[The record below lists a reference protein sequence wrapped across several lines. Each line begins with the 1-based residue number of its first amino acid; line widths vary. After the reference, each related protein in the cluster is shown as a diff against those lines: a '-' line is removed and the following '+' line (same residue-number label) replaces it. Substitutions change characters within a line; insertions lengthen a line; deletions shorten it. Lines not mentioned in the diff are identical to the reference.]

1 MSGKKRDKQNRAA
14 KLREQISKLKSPE
27 PSADENEPDMKPGES
42 PKEYIERRIREGGFK
57 KGTDEKRG
65 DPESGR

>member
-1 MSGKKRDKQNRAA
+1 MSGKKQDKQKRAA

-27 PSADENEPDMKPGES
+27 AADEDEPDMKPGES

-57 KGTDEKRG
+57 KNTDETPG
-65 DPESGR
+65 